1 MSFSNLKEIFDHYC
15 ETEINR
21 KLLES
26 LTKWR
31 NRFYS
36 RNSEHVGFFSTA
48 SFGLYIP
55 KWMSSDDDI
64 WLNKI

>member
-36 RNSEHVGFFSTA
+36 RNSEHVGFSLRRHL
-48 SFGLYIP
+48 GYI
-55 KWMSSDDDI
+55 SR
-64 WLNKI
+64 NG